1 MISPTKTVW
10 RARLRAARAGME
22 NSGRE
27 RAGRLLARA
36 AIAWLDK
43 SHGGPAGAA
52 DGAGAVCAYLSVGN
66 EPPTAEL
73 LHELAAAGHTVY
85 VPVCEPGFH
94 LSWVRWLPGVA
105 LARSALA
112 PVMEPVGSR
121 LSFPGLGPVRAV
133 LVPALA
139 VDASGTRLGQG
150 GGYYDRFLGG
160 AADATVAAVVY
171 EQELFP
177 AAALPRDRLDMP
189 VGFAVTPGGV
199 HALEFV

>member
-1 MISPTKTVW
+1 MTSPTKTAW
-10 RARLRAARAGME
+10 RARLRAARTGMDD
-22 NSGRE
+22 SGRE
-27 RAGRLLARA
+27 RAGRLLART
-36 AIAWLDK
+36 AIAWLEK
-43 SHGGPAGAA
+43 SDGGPAGAA
-52 DGAGAVCAYLSVGN
+52 GGAGAICAYLSVGN
-66 EPPTAEL
+66 EPPTADL
-73 LHELAAAGHTVY
+73 LHDLAAGHSVY

-121 LSFPGLGPVRAV
+121 LSFPGLDPVRAV

-160 AADATVAAVVY
+160 AVDANVAAVVY
-171 EQELFP
+171 DQELFP
-177 AAALPRDRLDMP
+177 AAVLPRDKLDMP

-199 HALEFV
+199 HALEFG